1 MSLRSTHKPSLK
13 LTLSKTHTLSNA
25 LKPLPPARTFSSLED
40 TDASLSS
47 IVDLIP
53 PQGGVTPGF
62 DPHPGHGVIEDL
74 VLFEL
79 PQTGVVDQNAAVLA
93 APDLVAPDRGVAAR
107 ANLDPRVKV
116 VEDLVV
122 FQLAVAAVVEI
133 DADLGEGE

>member
-1 MSLRSTHKPSLK
+1 M
-13 LTLSKTHTLSNA
+13 
-25 LKPLPPARTFSSLED
+25 
-40 TDASLSS
+40 
-47 IVDLIP
+47 
-53 PQGGVTPGF
+53 
-62 DPHPGHGVIEDL
+62 
-74 VLFEL
+74 
-79 PQTGVVDQNAAVLA
+79 A